1 MNKFDSR
8 EQEQF
13 MSQRIP
19 DKMRILLL
27 SKHNCCEKC
36 GSTIGLEI
44 HHKKPLSLGGNTVEE
59 NLIVLCANC
68 HIEAHIMDRSVF
80 CKPFLHKIAKSF
92 CRLLHLHFVGNCKTS
107 AGNYSASH
115 KPLQIIFSC
124 YNTRYGNGSSEFSSS
139 CACSLK

>member
-68 HIEAHIMDRSVF
+68 HIEAHIMDRSELTKLGIEKARKTPYEAFVSMIDIYKGIQELCDAGIAPTVDDILDIME
-80 CKPFLHKIAKSF
+80 CKDTRKIYK
-92 CRLLHLHFVGNCKTS
+92 K
-107 AGNYSASH
+107 
-115 KPLQIIFSC
+115 
-124 YNTRYGNGSSEFSSS
+124 
-139 CACSLK
+139 LKVV